1 LAPEEDLLLT
11 SYKVMTEPSLF
22 GLILQMQDSPF
33 HTLWLFEL
41 EAPIFGSLC
50 ITPSTQNG
58 IFFLYYF
65 LSISL
70 ILVSLLLSI
79 FCHSYLLLS

>member
-1 LAPEEDLLLT
+1 VAST
-11 SYKVMTEPSLF
+11 SGRVIAVSIK
-22 GLILQMQDSPF
+22 DSPF

-50 ITPSTQNG
+50 ITPSTQIG